1 MIQNVQ
7 TTELA
12 LTINAWIHVPCMIHV
27 AKMQSVRPEAIDQYA
42 GAPMVGQEILTQN
55 VTHVGSIKL
64 GYLFKGANLF
74 AFQFS

>member
-12 LTINAWIHVPCMIHV
+12 LTTNAWIHVPCMIHV

-55 VTHVGSIKL
+55 VTHVGL
-64 GYLFKGANLF
+64 
-74 AFQFS
+74 Q